1 MDKNDRRG
9 SFAVIAGVGLIALG
23 VWLVAERILGP
34 ALEPLRVAT
43 RFLWSI
49 VWPLALIGLGALI
62 LLRRDSLRPTSSI
75 TGRRFYRSRKD
86 RMVSGVIGGLA
97 AYSGLDSTLIRI
109 LYALITVV
117 AGFGPGVI
125 IYIIATIIVPEEP
138 PGAAT
143 VTPHV
148 PLASQVP
155 SPPSAPE
162 PPAPAQPGAPESSAP
177 MPPSAPEPPAPESAF
192 TPPAS

>member
-62 LLRRDSLRPTSSI
+62 LLRRDNLRPTGSI

-86 RMVSGVIGGLA
+86 RMISGVIGGLA
-97 AYSGLDSTLIRI
+97 AYLGLDSTLIRI

-117 AGFGPGVI
+117 GGFGPGVI

-138 PGAAT
+138 LGAAT

-148 PLASQVP
+148 PPASQVP

-162 PPAPAQPGAPESSAP
+162 PPAPV
-177 MPPSAPEPPAPESAF
+177 PPSTPEPPAPDSAF